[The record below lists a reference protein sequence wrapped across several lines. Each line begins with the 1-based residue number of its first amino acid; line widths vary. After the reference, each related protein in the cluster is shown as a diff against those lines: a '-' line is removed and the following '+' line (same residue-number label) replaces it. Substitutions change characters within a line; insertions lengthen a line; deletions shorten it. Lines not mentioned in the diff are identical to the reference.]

1 MRKRDSKRGGE
12 GTGPTRHRVTQG
24 MVNRMAELRR
34 QGLTFQE
41 VGARVGCSEKTASR
55 KVGQVEPQ
63 VKLPQNRP
71 EQERDPDVLRERLA
85 RIFAGHLQ
93 KGWERWPSARFVAE
107 ANRQFQERLTEMD
120 PQTLNLVAVDGR
132 VRSELFLEV
141 AGPLYRDF
149 VSITRMR
156 EQLAGSGL
164 DLSQMEWRPPRERK
178 REPPEDDE
186 ET

>member
-1 MRKRDSKRGGE
+1 MKKRGSKGRSE
-12 GTGPTRHRVTQG
+12 GTAPRRRRVTQG
-24 MVNRMAELRR
+24 MVDRMAELRR

-71 EQERDPDVLRERLA
+71 EPERDPDVLRERLA
-85 RIFAGHLQ
+85 RIFAAHLQ

-107 ANRQFQERLTEMD
+107 ANRQFQERLAEMD
-120 PQTLNLVAVDGR
+120 PQTLHLVSVDGR

-178 REPPEDDE
+178 CEPPEDDE

>member
-1 MRKRDSKRGGE
+1 MKKRKWKKRDSE
-12 GTGPTRHRVTQG
+12 ADPTRHRVTQG

-41 VGARVGCSEKTASR
+41 IGARVGCSERTARR

-63 VKLPQNRP
+63 INLPQRGP
-71 EQERDPDVLRERLA
+71 EPERDPDVLRERLA
-85 RIFAGHLQ
+85 RIFAAHLQ

-107 ANRQFQERLTEMD
+107 ANRQFQERLAEMD
-120 PQTLNLVAVDGR
+120 AQTLHLVSVDPR
-132 VRSELFLEV
+132 VRSKLFLEV

-149 VSITRMR
+149 VSVTRMR

-178 REPPEDDE
+178 CEPPEDDE
-186 ET
+186 EA

>member
-1 MRKRDSKRGGE
+1 VKKRGSKRGSE
-12 GTGPTRHRVTQG
+12 ATGPTRHRATQG

-41 VGARVGCSEKTASR
+41 IGARVGCSERTARR

-71 EQERDPDVLRERLA
+71 EPERDPDVLRERLA
-85 RIFAGHLQ
+85 RIFAAHLQ

-107 ANRQFQERLTEMD
+107 ANRQFQERLAEMD
-120 PQTLNLVAVDGR
+120 PQTLHLVSVDGR
-132 VRSELFLEV
+132 VRSKLFLEV

>member
-12 GTGPTRHRVTQG
+12 GKGPTRHRVTQG

-41 VGARVGCSEKTASR
+41 IGARVGCSERTARR

-63 VKLPQNRP
+63 VTLPLNRP
-71 EQERDPDVLRERLA
+71 EPERDPDALRERLA
-85 RIFAGHLQ
+85 GIFAAHLQ

-107 ANRQFQERLTEMD
+107 ANRQFQERLVEMD
-120 PQTLNLVAVDGR
+120 TQTLYLVSVDGR
-132 VRSELFLEV
+132 VRSKLFLEV

>member
-1 MRKRDSKRGGE
+1 MKKRGWKRDGE
-12 GTGPTRHRVTQG
+12 ATGPTRHRVTQG

-41 VGARVGCSEKTASR
+41 IGARVGCSERTARR

-63 VKLPQNRP
+63 VKLPPNRP
-71 EQERDPDVLRERLA
+71 EPERDPDVLRERLA
-85 RIFAGHLQ
+85 RIFAAHLQ

-107 ANRQFQERLTEMD
+107 ANRQFQERLAEMD
-120 PQTLNLVAVDGR
+120 PQTLHLVSVDAR
-132 VRSELFLEV
+132 VRSKLFLEV

-156 EQLAGSGL
+156 QQLAGSGL
-164 DLSQMEWRPPRERK
+164 DISQMEWRPPRERK
-178 REPPEDDE
+178 CEPPEDDE
-186 ET
+186 EA